1 MSYKSAL
8 LALSLVAVAAPA
20 TAADPATTGALGV
33 PANAIVGVWRTQAAL
48 GPCGS
53 GVTPVQIRNILVF
66 SAGGTL
72 IEPIR
77 PDAGRTDGAGI
88 WSFNPA
94 TREYTGW
101 LIFDRFAADGTGIGS
116 GRVERRLLMSADGNQ
131 IAGAVRA
138 TFLAPDGSVQMELC
152 GHAVSTRQ

>member
-1 MSYKSAL
+1 MSIKSTL

-20 TAADPATTGALGV
+20 AAVDPAETGALGV
-33 PANAIVGVWRTQAAL
+33 PANAIVGVWRTEAAL

-66 SAGGTL
+66 NAGGTL

-101 LIFDRFAADGTGIGS
+101 LIFDRFGGDGSVIGS
-116 GRVERRLLMSADGNQ
+116 GRVERRLLMSNDGNQ

-138 TFLAPDGSVQMELC
+138 TFLAADGSVQMELC
-152 GHAVSTRQ
+152 GNAVSTRQ